1 MSKEN
6 SIQLQAKCKWKMHVC
21 ILLKNASANKS
32 LEWLWRGQKGHACTA
47 VLSCNFLLCHGEWGL
62 RFAPTCSGGSIQN
75 ILHFMIRQAMLLT
88 ALSRVNPGSL
98 HSQCPAC
105 HTLCPATFLSQAIST
120 EEINTRLYNI
130 FPSTSLAL
138 HRDNYL
144 YLKY

>member
-1 MSKEN
+1 MD
-6 SIQLQAKCKWKMHVC
+6 MPV
-21 ILLKNASANKS
+21 LLSSPASSYPAMGNEGS
-32 LEWLWRGQKGHACTA
+32 D
-47 VLSCNFLLCHGEWGL
+47 LLPL
-62 RFAPTCSGGSIQN
+62 AAGGSIQN
-75 ILHFMIRQAMLLT
+75 TLHFMIRQTMLLT
-88 ALSRVNPGSL
+88 ALSRVNTGSL

-105 HTLCPATFLSQAIST
+105 HTLCPTTFPSQAIST